1 MISHLRRTWKQA
13 AGTSTKRDL
22 RLDRPIVLFQ
32 SDDWGRVGVRD
43 RPGWEELQQAGI
55 HLGESPYDFYS
66 LETADDLHALR
77 TVLKKHRDSAGRNP
91 SIGMNFITANIDFD
105 RCLPTCENKIS
116 LLPLSEGL
124 PPQWQR
130 PHLFEA
136 YRQGIQDG
144 VFSPALHGLTHFCEK
159 AILRE
164 LKANG
169 ERAERIRE
177 LWRAQ
182 TPYIYWR
189 MPWIGYEYW
198 DAEMTREHGF
208 LPLEEQR
215 SSIYHAAEIFQKLFA
230 AASVSACAPGYRS
243 NDDTRTA
250 WFEAGI
256 RVIQNGPAKNKA
268 PYLDEHGMLHTFRT
282 VELEPATSKCNLAEL
297 TNTVE
302 DCFRIG
308 VPAVVSIHSIN
319 FHSSLRDFRTP
330 TLLLLDEFLAIL
342 ERKWPNLLYLD
353 DADLFRIATKGSYL
367 ANGKKIDVDIT
378 TMAGRNQP

>member
-1 MISHLRRTWKQA
+1 MIGHLRRTWKEA
-13 AGTSTKRDL
+13 VATSTKRAL

-43 RPGWEELQQAGI
+43 RQGWEELQQAGI

-66 LETADDLHALR
+66 LETADDLHAMR
-77 TVLKKHRDSAGRNP
+77 TVLKKHRDSVGRNP

-105 RCLPTCENKIS
+105 RSLPTCENKVS
-116 LLPLSEGL
+116 LLPLTYGL
-124 PPQWQR
+124 PGQWQR

-136 YRQGIQDG
+136 YGQGIQDG
-144 VFSPALHGLTHFCEK
+144 VSSPALHGLTHFCEN

-169 ERAERIRE
+169 ERTELIRK
-177 LWRAQ
+177 LWYAQ

-189 MPWIGYEYW
+189 MPWVGYEYW
-198 DAEMTREHGF
+198 DPEMMREHRF
-208 LPLEEQR
+208 LSLEKQR
-215 SSIYHAAEIFQKLFA
+215 SSICQTADIFQELFA
-230 AASVSACAPGYRS
+230 VPPVSACAPGYRA
-243 NDDTRTA
+243 NEDTRTA

-256 RVIQNGPAKNKA
+256 RVVQNGPAKNRA
-268 PYLDEHGMLHTFRT
+268 PYLDEHGMLQTFRT
-282 VELEPATSKCNLAEL
+282 VELEPATSKCNLVEV

-302 DCFRIG
+302 ECFRAG
-308 VPAVVSIHSIN
+308 APAIVSIHSIN

-353 DADLFRIATKGSYL
+353 DADLFRVATEGFYL
-367 ANGKKIDVDIT
+367 ANGKKIDVDVT
-378 TMAGRNQP
+378 TMAGRNQT